1 MVEIAHLM
9 YARRLT
15 NSAGGNLSCRVDDHI
30 FISPRYA
37 GSKQQWKLSVGDIQV
52 YDKDFQLVEGDPARL
67 SS

>member
-37 GSKQQWKLSVGDIQV
+37 GSNNSGSCAKPTSRSMTRASNWWKVTRRG
-52 YDKDFQLVEGDPARL
+52 
-67 SS
+67 